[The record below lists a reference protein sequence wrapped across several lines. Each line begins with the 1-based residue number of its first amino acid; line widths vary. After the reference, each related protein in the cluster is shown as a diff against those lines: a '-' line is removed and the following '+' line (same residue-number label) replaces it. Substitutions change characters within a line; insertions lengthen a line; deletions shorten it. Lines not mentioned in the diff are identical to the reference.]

1 MRIEV
6 DQEIE
11 KKLDAVKT
19 KKWISGKGHTGTICF
34 LLDHYEQTQSVEQ
47 LIDQKLSNIE
57 KTIEQGIFKG
67 FKRVLQNILGG
78 GE

>member
-6 DQEIE
+6 DQELE
-11 KKLDAVKT
+11 KKLDNVKT
-19 KKWISGKGHTGTICF
+19 KKWISGKGHTETIRF
-34 LLDHYEQTQSVEQ
+34 LLEHYEQTQSVEK

-57 KTIEQGIFKG
+57 KTIEQGIFKA